1 MQFTHY
7 AQIYKI
13 IQDLSPTH
21 PFLKPFPYRFS
32 TLFPNRFSNLLP
44 SRFSNRFPNRFS
56 NLLSY
61 RLLSHFSNRFS
72 NLLPYHLLSHFSNRF
87 PNLGARQSRL
97 YALWSGFMCTK
108 GILNDP
114 WCTPDLNSRTPEAHL
129 CAPRFAI
136 TKICITKHINTSTFR
151 AMDFWQKFHADIS
164 GDKRATVKRKDD
176 PWAEPPE
183 VLDLYSPS

>member
-32 TLFPNRFSNLLP
+32 PLFSNLLP
-44 SRFSNRFPNRFS
+44 SRFPNRFPN
-56 NLLSY
+56 
-61 RLLSHFSNRFS
+61 H
-72 NLLPYHLLSHFSNRF
+72 F

-97 YALWSGFMCTK
+97 YTLWSGFMCTK

-151 AMDFWQKFHADIS
+151 VMDFWQKFHADIS
-164 GDKRATVKRKDD
+164 GDGFLAKVPCGHFR
-176 PWAEPPE
+176 
-183 VLDLYSPS
+183 